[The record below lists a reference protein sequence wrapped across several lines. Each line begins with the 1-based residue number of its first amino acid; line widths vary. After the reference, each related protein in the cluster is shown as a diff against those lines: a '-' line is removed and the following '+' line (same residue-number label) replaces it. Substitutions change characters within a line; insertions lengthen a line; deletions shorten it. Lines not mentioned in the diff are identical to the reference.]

1 MAQADLRVTL
11 GPGGEILE
19 VPENEALLEKIRE
32 TPPLPSA
39 VLLKLGAYYRGYR
52 TNRPLG
58 NHLTLIGLL
67 QLVNDPEAQKNLE
80 EVLVRTAA
88 AAGISIGTPQDV
100 WDTEDYFDFK
110 IDESNEGRPWLASVR
125 SIHFANTNLEWLIE
139 TPHPRSDE
147 KKMRNFVI
155 GIAPTFEN
163 LQPSNRPV

>member
-19 VPENEALLEKIRE
+19 VPENEALLEEIRE
-32 TPPLPSA
+32 TPPLSSA

-67 QLVNDPEAQKNLE
+67 KLVNDPEAQKNAE
-80 EVLVRTAA
+80 EVLERTAA

-100 WDTEDYFDFK
+100 WDLEDYLDFAS
-110 IDESNEGRPWLASVR
+110 DDPNEGRPWLASIW

-139 TPHPRSDE
+139 SPHPRSDE
-147 KKMRNFVI
+147 KKRRHFVI
-155 GIAPTFEN
+155 GIAPTFDN
-163 LQPSNRPV
+163 LQPSNRPL